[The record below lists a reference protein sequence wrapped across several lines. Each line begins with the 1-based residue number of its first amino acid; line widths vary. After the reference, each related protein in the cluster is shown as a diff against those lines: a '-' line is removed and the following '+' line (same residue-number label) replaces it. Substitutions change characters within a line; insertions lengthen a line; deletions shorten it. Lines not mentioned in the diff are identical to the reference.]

1 VITVLLGPLLPTLTA
16 GWSLNDTQAGDL
28 FTAQFAA
35 STVGVFLSGVLV
47 PRVGYR
53 LAIVLGVALMG
64 FGTGSLPFTNWPLGL
79 AAVACWGL
87 GLGVTIPACNL
98 LIAEVHAS
106 RSAAALNLLNFSWSV
121 GAVACPLLLAPFERQ
136 RTVTL
141 YLELLTCALLV
152 IAAAL
157 AALPLPA
164 SRKLN
169 AEQPASSGSALRAML
184 RILAG
189 RSALAL
195 AALFFLYTG
204 VENAVGGWLASYA
217 KRMAHGSGMLWV
229 AAPSFFYLA
238 LLVGRGLAPFVLRR
252 VSELRLAR
260 IGLSVA
266 LAGIVVLL
274 AANSI
279 PGVLGSA
286 SVTGFGLAAVYP
298 ITIATMTR
306 TVGRF
311 SAGVSSVMFAVAGLG
326 AACVPWLVGFESTAQ
341 SSLKM
346 GLGVALGACGVML
359 LLYLRR
365 WPEATPL
372 SGVGEPQSAAN
383 LVH

>member
-1 VITVLLGPLLPTLTA
+1 
-16 GWSLNDTQAGDL
+16 
-28 FTAQFAA
+28 
-35 STVGVFLSGVLV
+35 
-47 PRVGYR
+47 
-53 LAIVLGVALMG
+53 
-64 FGTGSLPFTNWPLGL
+64 
-79 AAVACWGL
+79 
-87 GLGVTIPACNL
+87 
-98 LIAEVHAS
+98 
-106 RSAAALNLLNFSWSV
+106 
-121 GAVACPLLLAPFERQ
+121 
-136 RTVTL
+136 
-141 YLELLTCALLV
+141 
-152 IAAAL
+152 
-157 AALPLPA
+157 
-164 SRKLN
+164 
-169 AEQPASSGSALRAML
+169 
-184 RILAG
+184 
-189 RSALAL
+189 
-195 AALFFLYTG
+195 
-204 VENAVGGWLASYA
+204 
-217 KRMAHGSGMLWV
+217 MAHGSGMLWV

-266 LAGIVVLL
+266 LAGIVALL

-359 LLYLRR
+359 FLYLRR